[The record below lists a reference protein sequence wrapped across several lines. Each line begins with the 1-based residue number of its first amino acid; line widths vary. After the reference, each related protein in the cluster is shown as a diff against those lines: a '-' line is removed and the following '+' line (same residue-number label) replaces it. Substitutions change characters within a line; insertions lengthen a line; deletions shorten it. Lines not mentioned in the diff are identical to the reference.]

1 MRLLEEFK
9 GNDVKGEITMVI
21 EGLQKQTRLDLDIE
35 SAVDN
40 LLKYDIPKR
49 EIAKTI
55 SLIADI
61 STNEIYEKIKDL

>member
-1 MRLLEEFK
+1 
-9 GNDVKGEITMVI
+9 MVI
-21 EGLQKQTRLDLDIE
+21 AGLQKQTRLDLDVE